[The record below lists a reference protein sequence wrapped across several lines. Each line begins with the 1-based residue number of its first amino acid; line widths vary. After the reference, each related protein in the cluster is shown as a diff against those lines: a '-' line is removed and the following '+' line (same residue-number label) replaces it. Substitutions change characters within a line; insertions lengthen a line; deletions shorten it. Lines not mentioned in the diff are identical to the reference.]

1 MNGMFASSKG
11 TNGRIV
17 VIVLA
22 VVIVAG
28 TATAG
33 LFLLS
38 RGGGAGARPLP
49 QGCTKPAGGFLII
62 ASDTGYNDSIGHG
75 APEKNWPIVDVKQ
88 GQNVT
93 IVVCNIDIQAH
104 GFQIT
109 HYYDQDEVT
118 LTPGQVIKVNF
129 VASQTGSFD
138 IYCEI
143 FCSIH
148 IYMQSGLLNVTAS

>member
-1 MNGMFASSKG
+1 MGG
-11 TNGRIV
+11 YLIV
-17 VIVLA
+17 
-22 VVIVAG
+22 
-28 TATAG
+28 
-33 LFLLS
+33 
-38 RGGGAGARPLP
+38 
-49 QGCTKPAGGFLII
+49 

-75 APEKNWPIVDVKQ
+75 APEKSWPIITVQQ

-93 IVVCNIDIQAH
+93 IVVCNIDVQAH

-109 HYYDQDEVT
+109 HYYDSNEVT
-118 LTPGQVIKVNF
+118 HHPPDRCTRSTSSP
-129 VASQTGSFD
+129 ARPGSFD

>member
-1 MNGMFASSKG
+1 MSAGSMGANK
-11 TNGRIV
+11 RIV
-17 VIVLA
+17 IVVLA
-22 VVIVAG
+22 VILVGG

-38 RGGGAGARPLP
+38 RSGNAGARPLP
-49 QGCTKPAGGFLII
+49 PGCAKPAGGFLII

-75 APEKNWPIVDVKQ
+75 APEKNWPIVDVAQ

-109 HYYDQDEVT
+109 HYYDQNEVT
-118 LTPGQVIKVNF
+118 LTPGQVIRVSF
-129 VASQTGSFD
+129 VASQAGSFD

>member
-1 MNGMFASSKG
+1 MNSNK
-11 TNGRIV
+11 RI
-17 VIVLA
+17 A
-22 VVIVAG
+22 VVLLVVVLLGVGAT
-28 TATAG
+28 TALYLA
-33 LFLLS
+33 S
-38 RGGGAGARPLP
+38 RGGSPASRPLP
-49 QGCTKPAGGFLII
+49 SGCAKPAAGFLIV

-75 APEKNWPIVDVKQ
+75 APEKNWPVIDVKQ

-93 IVVCNIDIQAH
+93 IVVCNIDVQAH

-109 HYYDQDEVT
+109 HYYDSNEVT

-129 VASQTGSFD
+129 VATQAGAFD

-148 IYMQSGLLNVTAS
+148 VYMQSGLLNVTAS

>member
-1 MNGMFASSKG
+1 MNS
-11 TNGRIV
+11 NRRIV
-17 VIVLA
+17 VVLLVVLLLA
-22 VVIVAG
+22 VGAT
-28 TATAG
+28 TALYLA
-33 LFLLS
+33 S
-38 RGGGAGARPLP
+38 RGGTPVSRPLP
-49 QGCTKPAGGFLII
+49 SGCVKPQGGFLVV

-75 APEKNWPIVDVKQ
+75 APEKNWPVIDVKQ

-93 IVVCNIDIQAH
+93 IVVCNIDVQAH

-109 HYYDQDEVT
+109 HYYDKNEVT

-129 VASQTGSFD
+129 IASQAGSFD

>member
-1 MNGMFASSKG
+1 LNS
-11 TNGRIV
+11 NRRILLVLLV
-17 VIVLA
+17 VVLLGVGA
-22 VVIVAG
+22 T
-28 TATAG
+28 TALYLA
-33 LFLLS
+33 S
-38 RGGGAGARPLP
+38 RGASPTGRPLP
-49 QGCTKPAGGFLII
+49 AGCDKPQGGFLVV

-75 APEKNWPIVDVKQ
+75 APEKNWPIIDVKQ

-93 IVVCNIDIQAH
+93 IVVCNIDVQAH

-109 HYYDQDEVT
+109 HYYDQSEVT
-118 LTPGQVIKVNF
+118 LTPGQVIKVTF
-129 VASQTGSFD
+129 VASQAGSFD